1 MSPTPEPQAESS
13 LQQGELSLPDALRQ
27 AVLWHREGQ
36 VHAAAEIYRR
46 ILEQVPD
53 HPEALHF
60 QGVALHQLG
69 RSEEG
74 LVSLRRAV
82 ALAPDYVGA
91 YNNLGNVLKEKGR
104 TGEAEE
110 AYRRVI
116 ELEPRNGDG
125 FNNLGVVLKE
135 QGRLEEAFN
144 AYQQAI
150 ALEPRHAD
158 AWHNLGNV
166 LKKLNRVEEALD
178 AYRQAITLRPYHTE
192 AYKNLGRML
201 YLAGR
206 ISEAAEVYRTWLG
219 RSPGNP
225 VARHMLSA
233 CSGED
238 VPPRASDDYVVL
250 TFDHFA
256 ATFDEVLARLDYR
269 APMLVSEA
277 VKLALGEPE
286 GALAVLDVGCGS
298 GLCGP
303 LLRPYAK
310 RLIGVDLSLAMLDKA
325 SGRGVYDDLIQT
337 ELTAYLVGHPGEFD
351 LIVAADTL
359 CYFGELG
366 PVTSASA
373 QALRPGGW
381 LVFTVEMA
389 PNRLSGSFCLQPH
402 GRYSHTAEYVRSL
415 LIPPEFQC
423 ARAEEAFLRSEGGK
437 PVTGLIVAA
446 QRR

>member
-1 MSPTPEPQAESS
+1 MSPTPPQEVQTG
-13 LQQGELSLPDALRQ
+13 LQHDELSLDDAIRQ
-27 AVLWHREGQ
+27 AVIWHREGR

-53 HPEALHF
+53 HPESLHF

-74 LVSLRRAV
+74 IASLFRAV
-82 ALAPDYVGA
+82 TLAPDYLAA
-91 YNNLGNVLKEKGR
+91 YNNLGNVLKETGR

-110 AYRRVI
+110 TYRRVI
-116 ELEPRNGDG
+116 ALEPRNADA

-135 QGRLEEAFN
+135 QGRLEDALK

-166 LKKLNRVEEALD
+166 LKKLNRIEDALD

-206 ISEAAEVYRTWLG
+206 IREAAEVYRTWLA
-219 RSPGNP
+219 RNPGNP

-238 VPPRASDDYVVL
+238 IPVRAADDYVVT
-250 TFDHFA
+250 TFDTFA
-256 ATFDEVLARLDYR
+256 ATFDEVLSRLDYR
-269 APMLVSEA
+269 VPTLVSESM
-277 VKLALGEPE
+277 KLALGEPE
-286 GALAVLDVGCGS
+286 GTLVVLDAGCGT

-310 RLIGVDLSLAMLDKA
+310 RLTGVDLSRRMLDKA
-325 SGRGVYDDLIQT
+325 SGRAVYDDLIPA
-337 ELTAYLVGHPGEFD
+337 ELTAYLVEHPGQFD
-351 LIVAADTL
+351 LIISADTL
-359 CYFGELG
+359 CYFGDLG
-366 PVTSASA
+366 PVTFAFA
-373 QALRPGGW
+373 RALRKGGW
-381 LVFTVEMA
+381 FVFTVEA
-389 PNRLSGSFCLQPH
+389 ALNGLSESFCLQPH
-402 GRYSHTAEYVRSL
+402 GRYSHSADYVHRSL
-415 LIPPEFQC
+415 ITAGFQC
-423 ARAEEAFLRSEGGK
+423 
-437 PVTGLIVAA
+437 VTD
-446 QRR
+446 

>member
-1 MSPTPEPQAESS
+1 MGLSPEPQAEPG
-13 LQQGELSLPDALRQ
+13 LPQDELSLPEALRQ
-27 AVLWHREGQ
+27 AVLWHRKGQ

-74 LVSLRRAV
+74 LASIRRAV
-82 ALAPDYVGA
+82 ALAPEYVAA

-116 ELEPRNGDG
+116 ALEPQNADAH
-125 FNNLGVVLKE
+125 NNLGVVLKE

-166 LKKLNRVEEALD
+166 LKKLNRIEDALD
-178 AYRQAITLRPYHTE
+178 AYRQAISLRPYHTE
-192 AYKNLGRML
+192 TYKSLGRML

-206 ISEAAEVYRTWLG
+206 ISEAAQVYRTWLD

-225 VARHMLSA
+225 VARHLLSA

-238 VPPRASDDYVVL
+238 VPARAADDYVVA
-250 TFDHFA
+250 TFDNFA
-256 ATFDEVLARLDYR
+256 ATFDEVLGRLDYR
-269 APMLVSEA
+269 VPMLVSEA
-277 VKLALGEPE
+277 VELALGEPE
-286 GALAVLDVGCGS
+286 GTLAVLEVGCGT

-303 LLRPYAK
+303 LLRQYAK
-310 RLIGVDLSLAMLDKA
+310 RLTGVDLSLRMLDKA
-325 SGRGVYDDLIQT
+325 SGRGVYDDLIPT
-337 ELTAYLVGHPGEFD
+337 ELTTYLVKHRGQFD
-351 LIVAADTL
+351 LIIAADTL
-359 CYFGELG
+359 CYFGDLG
-366 PVTSASA
+366 PVIFASA
-373 QALRPGGW
+373 RALRQGGRF
-381 LVFTVEMA
+381 VFTLEA
-389 PNRLSGSFCLQPH
+389 TLNEPSENFYLQPH
-402 GRYSHTAEYVRSL
+402 GRYSHRAEYVHSL
-415 LIPPEFQC
+415 LITAGFEC
-423 ARAEEAFLRSEGGK
+423 VRVEEAVLRSEGGK
-437 PVTGLIVAA
+437 PVVGLIISA
-446 QRR
+446 QCY